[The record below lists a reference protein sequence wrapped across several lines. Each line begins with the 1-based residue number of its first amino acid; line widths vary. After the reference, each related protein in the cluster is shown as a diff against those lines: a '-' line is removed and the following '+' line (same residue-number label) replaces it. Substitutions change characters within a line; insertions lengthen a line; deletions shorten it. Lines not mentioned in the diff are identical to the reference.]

1 MVPRMGLGRD
11 LRVRRDD
18 VAFPMASV
26 KRAVLDLVKGLPDDS
41 TLEAIQYQLYL
52 RQKLERSLQGRT
64 KTHAEVKKR
73 LVKWL
78 AK

>member
-1 MVPRMGLGRD
+1 
-11 LRVRRDD
+11 
-18 VAFPMASV
+18 MASA

-41 TLEAIQYQLYL
+41 TLEDIQYQLYL
-52 RQKLERSLQGRT
+52 RQKLERSLQATAEGRT

-73 LVKWL
+73 LAKWL